1 MYIEHSLMA
10 DYFYAG
16 LALLVIASFVA
27 GYIDSIAGGAGLIL
41 IPAFMLT
48 GLPPHMA
55 LGQEKLVSSV
65 GTLAAISNFIK
76 NKSVYW
82 QIIPAGIISSFFGA
96 WVGAKAI
103 IYLPSETI
111 TYIIICMLPIGLLAA
126 FFKGKL
132 GGARQGSTVRKSV
145 WLVFFT
151 CFIVGFYDGFFG
163 PGTGSIFILCL
174 FLINNLDLLKSSAT
188 SKIFNLASNAG
199 GLVAFIMAGHIA
211 FLLSIPMIAASLL
224 GNHFGSQHAI
234 RTNGEIVRKILILT
248 VGIMMMTLLINLFR

>member
-16 LALLVIASFVA
+16 LALLVIASFIA

-55 LGQEKLVSSV
+55 LGQEKLVSSF
-65 GTLAAISNFIK
+65 GTLAAITNFIK
-76 NKSVYW
+76 NKSIYW
-82 QIIPAGIISSFFGA
+82 QIIPAGIVSSFLGA

-103 IYLPSETI
+103 IYLPAETI
-111 TYIIICMLPIGLLAA
+111 TYIIICMLPLGLLAA
-126 FFKGKL
+126 FFKGRL
-132 GGARQGSTVRKSV
+132 GRAQQDSAVRKSV
-145 WLVFFT
+145 WLVFLT

-163 PGTGSIFILCL
+163 PGTGSIFIICL

-188 SKIFNLASNAG
+188 SKIFNLASNIG

-211 FLLSIPMIAASLL
+211 FLISIPMIAASLL
-224 GNHFGSQHAI
+224 GNHLGSQHAI

-248 VGIMMMTLLINLFR
+248 VGIMMLTLLINLFR

>member
-1 MYIEHSLMA
+1 MYIEQSLMA

-16 LALLVIASFVA
+16 LALLVIASFIA

-55 LGQEKLVSSV
+55 LGQEKLVSSF
-65 GTLAAISNFIK
+65 GTLAAITNFIK
-76 NKSVYW
+76 NKSIYW
-82 QIIPAGIISSFFGA
+82 QIIPAGIVSSFLGA

-103 IYLPSETI
+103 IYLPAETI
-111 TYIIICMLPIGLLAA
+111 TYIIICMLPLGLLAA
-126 FFKGKL
+126 FFKGRL
-132 GGARQGSTVRKSV
+132 GQAQQNSAVRKSV

-163 PGTGSIFILCL
+163 PGTGSIFIICL

-188 SKIFNLASNAG
+188 SKIFNLASNIG

-211 FLLSIPMIAASLL
+211 FLISIPMIAASLL
-224 GNHFGSQHAI
+224 GNHLGSNMLSVPTGKLSA
-234 RTNGEIVRKILILT
+234 KFLS
-248 VGIMMMTLLINLFR
+248 

>member
-1 MYIEHSLMA
+1 MYIEQSLMA

-16 LALLVIASFVA
+16 LALLVIASFIA

-55 LGQEKLVSSV
+55 LGQEKLVSSF
-65 GTLAAISNFIK
+65 GTLAAITNFIK
-76 NKSVYW
+76 NKSIYW
-82 QIIPAGIISSFFGA
+82 QIIPAGIVSSFLGA

-103 IYLPSETI
+103 IYLPAETI
-111 TYIIICMLPIGLLAA
+111 TYIIICMLPLGLLAA
-126 FFKGKL
+126 FFKGRL
-132 GGARQGSTVRKSV
+132 GKAQQDSAVRKSV

-163 PGTGSIFILCL
+163 PGTGSIFIICL

-188 SKIFNLASNAG
+188 SKIFNLASNIG

-211 FLLSIPMIAASLL
+211 FLISIPMIAASLL
-224 GNHFGSQHAI
+224 GNHLGSQHAI

-248 VGIMMMTLLINLFR
+248 VGIMMLTLLINLFR

>member
-103 IYLPSETI
+103 IYLP
-111 TYIIICMLPIGLLAA
+111 
-126 FFKGKL
+126 
-132 GGARQGSTVRKSV
+132 
-145 WLVFFT
+145 
-151 CFIVGFYDGFFG
+151 
-163 PGTGSIFILCL
+163 
-174 FLINNLDLLKSSAT
+174 
-188 SKIFNLASNAG
+188 
-199 GLVAFIMAGHIA
+199 
-211 FLLSIPMIAASLL
+211 
-224 GNHFGSQHAI
+224 
-234 RTNGEIVRKILILT
+234 
-248 VGIMMMTLLINLFR
+248 

>member
-16 LALLVIASFVA
+16 LALLVIASFIA

-41 IPAFMLT
+41 ILAFMLT

-55 LGQEKLVSSV
+55 LGQEKLVSSF
-65 GTLAAISNFIK
+65 GTLAAITNFIK
-76 NKSVYW
+76 NKSIYW
-82 QIIPAGIISSFFGA
+82 QIIPAGIVSSFLGA

-103 IYLPSETI
+103 IYLPAETI
-111 TYIIICMLPIGLLAA
+111 TYIIICMLPLGLLAA
-126 FFKGKL
+126 FFKGRL
-132 GGARQGSTVRKSV
+132 GRAQQDSAVRKSV

-163 PGTGSIFILCL
+163 PGTGSIFIICL

-188 SKIFNLASNAG
+188 SKIFNLASNIG

-211 FLLSIPMIAASLL
+211 FLISIPMIAASLL
-224 GNHFGSQHAI
+224 GNHLGSQHAI

-248 VGIMMMTLLINLFR
+248 VGIMMLTLLINLFR

>member
-1 MYIEHSLMA
+1 MYIEQSLMA

-16 LALLVIASFVA
+16 LALLVIASFIA

-55 LGQEKLVSSV
+55 LGQEKLVSSF
-65 GTLAAISNFIK
+65 GTLAAITNFIK
-76 NKSVYW
+76 NKSIYW
-82 QIIPAGIISSFFGA
+82 QIIPAGIVSSFLGA

-103 IYLPSETI
+103 IYLPAETI
-111 TYIIICMLPIGLLAA
+111 TYIIICMLPLGLLAA
-126 FFKGKL
+126 FFKGRL
-132 GGARQGSTVRKSV
+132 GQAQQNSAVRKSV

-163 PGTGSIFILCL
+163 PGTGSIFIICL

-188 SKIFNLASNAG
+188 SKIFNLASNIG

-211 FLLSIPMIAASLL
+211 FLISIPMIAASLL
-224 GNHFGSQHAI
+224 GNHLGSQHAI

-248 VGIMMMTLLINLFR
+248 VGIMMLTLLINLFR

>member
-1 MYIEHSLMA
+1 MYIEQSLMA

-16 LALLVIASFVA
+16 LALLVIASFIA

-55 LGQEKLVSSV
+55 LGQEKLVSSF
-65 GTLAAISNFIK
+65 GTLAAITNFIK
-76 NKSVYW
+76 NKSIYW
-82 QIIPAGIISSFFGA
+82 QIIPAGIVSSFLGA

-103 IYLPSETI
+103 IYLPAETI
-111 TYIIICMLPIGLLAA
+111 TYIIICMLPLGLLAA
-126 FFKGKL
+126 FFKGRL
-132 GGARQGSTVRKSV
+132 GKAQQDSAVRKSV

-163 PGTGSIFILCL
+163 PGTGSIFIICL

-188 SKIFNLASNAG
+188 SKIFNLASNIG

-211 FLLSIPMIAASLL
+211 FLISIPMIDASLL
-224 GNHFGSQHAI
+224 GNHLGSQHAI
-234 RTNGEIVRKILILT
+234 RTNGEIDRKILILT
-248 VGIMMMTLLINLFR
+248 VGIMMLTLLINLFR

>member
-82 QIIPAGIISSFFGA
+82 QIIPAGLFHRSSGPGWA
-96 WVGAKAI
+96 RKR
-103 IYLPSETI
+103 L
-111 TYIIICMLPIGLLAA
+111 YICRLKRLPI
-126 FFKGKL
+126 
-132 GGARQGSTVRKSV
+132 
-145 WLVFFT
+145 
-151 CFIVGFYDGFFG
+151 
-163 PGTGSIFILCL
+163 
-174 FLINNLDLLKSSAT
+174 
-188 SKIFNLASNAG
+188 
-199 GLVAFIMAGHIA
+199 
-211 FLLSIPMIAASLL
+211 LLSVCCRSACWRP
-224 GNHFGSQHAI
+224 F
-234 RTNGEIVRKILILT
+234 
-248 VGIMMMTLLINLFR
+248 

>member
-1 MYIEHSLMA
+1 MYIEQSLMA

-16 LALLVIASFVA
+16 LALLVIASFIA

-55 LGQEKLVSSV
+55 LGQEKLVSSF
-65 GTLAAISNFIK
+65 GTLAAITNFIK
-76 NKSVYW
+76 NKSIYW
-82 QIIPAGIISSFFGA
+82 QIIPSGIVSSFLGA

-103 IYLPSETI
+103 IYLPAETI
-111 TYIIICMLPIGLLAA
+111 TYIIICMLPLGLLAA
-126 FFKGKL
+126 FFKGRL
-132 GGARQGSTVRKSV
+132 GQAQQNSAVRKSV

-163 PGTGSIFILCL
+163 PGTGSIFIICL

-188 SKIFNLASNAG
+188 SKIFNLASNIG

-211 FLLSIPMIAASLL
+211 FLISIPMIAASLL
-224 GNHFGSQHAI
+224 GNHLGSQHAI

-248 VGIMMMTLLINLFR
+248 VGIMMLTLLINLFR